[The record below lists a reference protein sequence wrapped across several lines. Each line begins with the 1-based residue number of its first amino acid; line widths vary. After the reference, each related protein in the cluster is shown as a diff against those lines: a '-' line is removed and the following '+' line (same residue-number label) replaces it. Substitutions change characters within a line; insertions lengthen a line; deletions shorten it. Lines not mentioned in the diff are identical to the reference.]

1 MQVYGFVWK
10 LYSRLGL
17 QGKALKMT
25 VKHHEEKQNKETDK
39 VVTDIL
45 KDLGWAHVVR

>member
-17 QGKALKMT
+17 QGKALKMA

-45 KDLGWAHVVR
+45 KELGWAHVVR